1 MEILDLMH
9 ENYSLK
15 EQISRLKKEKESI
28 SKVSMEKS
36 DIIISLQEKIRK
48 MESELKRYKDLLD
61 AWEEFDYTW
70 SSIEEKRLDK
80 AEKDI
85 IQLWRFLKEWIN
97 ATTDYKIIDIF
108 SIKKLVVNGRE
119 INIKD

>member
-1 MEILDLMH
+1 MEILDLIH
-9 ENYSLK
+9 ENSSLK
-15 EQISRLKKEKESI
+15 EQIRRLKEEKESI
-28 SKVSMEKS
+28 IKVSMEKS
-36 DIIISLQEKIRK
+36 DIVISLQEKIRK

-70 SSIEEKRLDK
+70 SSIEEKRLNK

-85 IQLWRFLKEWIN
+85 RQLWRFLKEWIN

>member
-1 MEILDLMH
+1 MEILDLIH
-9 ENYSLK
+9 ENSSLK
-15 EQISRLKKEKESI
+15 EQIRRLKEQKESI

-36 DIIISLQEKIRK
+36 DIIINLQKTIRE

-70 SSIEEKRLDK
+70 SSIEEKRLNK

-85 IQLWRFLKEWIN
+85 RQLWRFLKEWIN
-97 ATTDYKIIDIF
+97 ATTGYNIKDIF

>member
-1 MEILDLMH
+1 MEILDLIH
-9 ENYSLK
+9 ENSSLREQIRRLK
-15 EQISRLKKEKESI
+15 EQKESI

-70 SSIEEKRLDK
+70 SSIEEKRLNK

-85 IQLWRFLKEWIN
+85 RQLWRFLKEWIN

-108 SIKKLVVNGRE
+108 SIKKLIVNGRE

>member
-1 MEILDLMH
+1 MEILDLIH
-9 ENYSLK
+9 ENSSLR
-15 EQISRLKKEKESI
+15 EQIKRLKKEKESI

-70 SSIEEKRLDK
+70 SSIEEKRLNK

-85 IQLWRFLKEWIN
+85 RQLWRFLKEWIN